1 MQMHIKQLVVRIF
14 FVVCIIVCLYICIFG
29 THGLLKL
36 RALEEENRRIVVLVN
51 KHEEELCALKKL
63 VSLWHDSSFLKE
75 KEAREKLHMAYKDDV
90 VYYIQ
95 KE

>member
-1 MQMHIKQLVVRIF
+1 MKRNYAH
-14 FVVCIIVCLYICIFG
+14 Y
-29 THGLLKL
+29 
-36 RALEEENRRIVVLVN
+36 
-51 KHEEELCALKKL
+51 
-63 VSLWHDSSFLKE
+63 SSFLKE